1 MGGVFSTIKLD
12 IPSEKLSGIKSMSEM
27 PNAMDEFFW
36 ADDFHGSI
44 NDDCLQ
50 YCGLDYSLSCN
61 FVDY

>member
-44 NDDCLQ
+44 NDDCL
-50 YCGLDYSLSCN
+50 LVLWP
-61 FVDY
+61 